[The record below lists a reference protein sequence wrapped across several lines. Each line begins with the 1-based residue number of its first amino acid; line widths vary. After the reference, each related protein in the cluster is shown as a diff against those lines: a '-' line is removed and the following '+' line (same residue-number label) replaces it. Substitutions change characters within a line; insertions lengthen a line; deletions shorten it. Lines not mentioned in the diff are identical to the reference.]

1 MAYQI
6 TITQTRT
13 VKTMA
18 GKEWTIIGTK
28 EVPRDASYYRDDS
41 NQPKTRIEEVRGYTP
56 EIEKLQVQTVEV
68 LKQQVDD
75 LDLAAVIKAINK
87 L

>member
-6 TITQTRT
+6 TITQTKT
-13 VKTMA
+13 VKTIV
-18 GKEWTIIGTK
+18 GKDWAVIGTK
-28 EVPRDASYYRDDS
+28 EVPRERQYWEKEKDE
-41 NQPKTRIEEVRGYTP
+41 PKTRIEDVRGYTP
-56 EIEKLQVQTVEV
+56 EVEKLQVQTVEV

-75 LDLAAVIKAINK
+75 LDLASVIKAINK